1 MIEHENTYAAL
12 LRSLLLNTA
21 GKISRGS
28 PAISLDGSDITCV
41 ARNALEGRGPK
52 PKTERILAVY
62 WDLHK
67 ERLQPLYKASGG
79 RSIQDWNTFLTKE
92 WAEESND
99 VKQAANVE
107 RNQRH
112 SAAMEKWNSSGSKPL
127 DIATQ
132 RR

>member
-1 MIEHENTYAAL
+1 M
-12 LRSLLLNTA
+12 LNTV

-28 PAISLDGSDITCV
+28 PVISLDGSDVTSV
-41 ARNALEGRGPK
+41 TRSALEGRGPK

-62 WDLHK
+62 WDVHK

-92 WAEESND
+92 WAEESD
-99 VKQAANVE
+99 EVKQVVDVE

-112 SAAMEKWNSSGSKPL
+112 SAAIEKWSFSGSKPL
-127 DIATQ
+127 DVATQ